1 MSVGYQSTNKTGY
14 AVRFGI
20 GYEEDF
26 DKYQEN
32 SVEKIKQIIKT
43 LPLSMTKEEVI
54 NEINKKIKNKS
65 PKINETYEKF
75 VGFDL
80 ISRLIDYFDIF
91 KDCKTTKSISL
102 NDVVKQQIY
111 QRIKNPL
118 SVYATYK
125 NATKE
130 KQDFYSK
137 NSFYRSLEYIADNRN
152 QILSNVNETLKNE
165 YKRDV
170 SIVWFDSTT
179 AYFETFSRDGYKKPG
194 YSKDGKFKEDQI
206 VIGLATDSNGIPV
219 HYKVFPGNTADS
231 STFIPFIL
239 ELQKI
244 YNITTVTVIA
254 DKGMSVNKNIR
265 FLEDKKLNYIISY
278 RMKKGSKEFKE
289 YVLSEKDYVNENGL
303 LYKSREIISLYRNG
317 RKNGHT
323 RKQIITFSE
332 KRAKKDYEDRKIL
345 IDNFNK
351 KAKNGKVSYEDMVG
365 GKKYRFFKPTDKSGF
380 YELDYDKVLEDEKF
394 DGFYVY
400 ETNRVDLKETEI
412 VELYT
417 KQWQAEENFR
427 TLKGAL
433 SLRPMYLSTW
443 KNIQGYICLCFLS
456 LVMLKFL
463 TYKINDFLGLAK
475 KDKIT
480 TSRIIT
486 MINDVKQVEQYFDK
500 KLINTVEIKNPALQ
514 QSWEDYQLI
523 LNIFNHLNIK

>member
-1 MSVGYQSTNKTGY
+1 MKKKNLHEINWIISRSKRQKGTYISVGYQSTNKTGY

-244 YNITTVTVIA
+244 
-254 DKGMSVNKNIR
+254 
-265 FLEDKKLNYIISY
+265 
-278 RMKKGSKEFKE
+278 
-289 YVLSEKDYVNENGL
+289 
-303 LYKSREIISLYRNG
+303 
-317 RKNGHT
+317 
-323 RKQIITFSE
+323 
-332 KRAKKDYEDRKIL
+332 
-345 IDNFNK
+345 
-351 KAKNGKVSYEDMVG
+351 
-365 GKKYRFFKPTDKSGF
+365 
-380 YELDYDKVLEDEKF
+380 
-394 DGFYVY
+394 
-400 ETNRVDLKETEI
+400 
-412 VELYT
+412 
-417 KQWQAEENFR
+417 
-427 TLKGAL
+427 
-433 SLRPMYLSTW
+433 
-443 KNIQGYICLCFLS
+443 
-456 LVMLKFL
+456 
-463 TYKINDFLGLAK
+463 
-475 KDKIT
+475 
-480 TSRIIT
+480 
-486 MINDVKQVEQYFDK
+486 
-500 KLINTVEIKNPALQ
+500 
-514 QSWEDYQLI
+514 
-523 LNIFNHLNIK
+523 